1 MAMVMEQLRQSEGGQ
16 FVGEENQQSWK
27 KGRVTL
33 DEKYFRR
40 ATAFEGDFAKFR
52 GWLFDLNVAIGQVDK
67 ELAGE
72 LERLLK
78 TTEQDK
84 WKPEGDRFLRRDLY
98 NKYKSELYGI
108 LCSVTQGEPKNIV
121 RNIVDSFSDQDGFR
135 ALLSL
140 NHRYDQR
147 TTATLLQASLDVV
160 GPPALKN
167 GVRSSLVAPYL
178 V

>member
-40 ATAFEGDFAKFR
+40 VTAFEGDFAKFR
-52 GWLFDLNVAIGQVDK
+52 GWLFDLDVAIGQIDK

-78 TTEQDK
+78 TTE
-84 WKPEGDRFLRRDLY
+84 
-98 NKYKSELYGI
+98 
-108 LCSVTQGEPKNIV
+108 
-121 RNIVDSFSDQDGFR
+121 
-135 ALLSL
+135 
-140 NHRYDQR
+140 
-147 TTATLLQASLDVV
+147 
-160 GPPALKN
+160 
-167 GVRSSLVAPYL
+167 
-178 V
+178 